1 MVWGVGIGA
10 VGDALGQ
17 VRELF
22 VVCAMCQI
30 VASRLLLLDCRFR
43 IITFRLLLLDCHV
56 QIVAS
61 RLLLSDCCFQ
71 IVAFRLSLSDCHF
84 QRRSFW
90 ELLLYEPVIVRVCFP
105 DMLFP
110 IDAGISIILLGHGT

>member
-10 VGDALGQ
+10 VVDALGQ

-30 VASRLLLLDCRFR
+30 VASRLLLLDVAFGLSLSDDH
-43 IITFRLLLLDCHV
+43 F

-61 RLLLSDCCFQ
+61 RLSRPDCCFP
-71 IVAFRLSLSDCHF
+71 IVTFRLSLSKCHF
-84 QRRSFW
+84 
-90 ELLLYEPVIVRVCFP
+90 PIVTFR
-105 DMLFP
+105 L
-110 IDAGISIILLGHGT
+110 SLSEKILLEVVVI